1 MSVDDLNEMQKAIE
15 ESNLEIDMDNE
26 KKIEEK
32 LFNEKGEEI
41 GVMGIEEVSSE
52 LVLDKPV
59 FNGPITETPNV
70 GGNSTFAKKTIPKG
84 VNKKYNVYW
93 YAATVNYH
101 FHVTVNVNKKTK
113 KGRIVSTD
121 SGNYFVIPPGIVGND
136 KVTVPQ
142 RNETAKKAAQ
152 ARYTLTMVAP
162 VSTKLW
168 INGKVKNGKFITG
181 RN

>member
-1 MSVDDLNEMQKAIE
+1 M
-15 ESNLEIDMDNE
+15 
-26 KKIEEK
+26 KKVEEK

-101 FHVTVNVNKKTK
+101 FHVTVNVNKRTK

-142 RNETAKKAAQ
+142 RNETAKQADQ
-152 ARYTLTMVAP
+152 ARYTLTLVDQEVPKYRLM
-162 VSTKLW
+162 
-168 INGKVKNGKFITG
+168 GKPKTETLLQNVIKIKKIEGG
-181 RN
+181 YHL

>member
-1 MSVDDLNEMQKAIE
+1 MIKVDD
-15 ESNLEIDMDNE
+15 
-26 KKIEEK
+26 K
-32 LFNEKGEEI
+32 LFNEKGEEM
-41 GVMGIEEVSSE
+41 GVMGIEEVCSE

-70 GGNSTFAKKTIPKG
+70 CGNSTCAKKKIPKD
-84 VNKKYNVYW
+84 VKKKYTVYW

-101 FHVTVNVNKKTK
+101 FHVTVKVNKRTK

-152 ARYTLTMVAP
+152 ARYTLTMVDQ
-162 VSTKLW
+162 
-168 INGKVKNGKFITG
+168 
-181 RN
+181 